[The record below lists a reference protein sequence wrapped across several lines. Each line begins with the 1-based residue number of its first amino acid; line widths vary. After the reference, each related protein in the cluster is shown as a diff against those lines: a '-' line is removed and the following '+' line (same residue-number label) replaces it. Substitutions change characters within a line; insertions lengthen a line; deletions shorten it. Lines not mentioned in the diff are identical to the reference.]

1 MVERYIKTVEE
12 HLRKVVSNHQR
23 DWDARV
29 PLFLFAY
36 RASVHDTTG
45 MTPANMVFG
54 RELRLPCDLLFG
66 TPPSAD
72 QAPQDGQ
79 RQDESALRQIS
90 QLCGILGGRPGV
102 AVSTNQDQR
111 KVTEAAACLGWTLPR
126 ANPDQGRGVPHP
138 ATTQREDDGGVPG
151 PTSGLPRDCP
161 GRTALRREQSGTR
174 LEVRH
179 PELAAAGENVS
190 GKQQRCISSAIASNK
205 GVLDQTQADFHPR
218 GRISDSSSGSTV
230 SALVV
235 GNMRLVEHQVDGDTD
250 LMINGVGFDIAVEQS
265 SVKYRS
271 RMGEEKY
278 VKKASASRTIV
289 DNCVV
294 NMAKNHLVMSENNNC
309 QHSNGEECESDSS
322 EELQYGPGIVNKLKC
337 RYMSMTLRENQNKG
351 LRPSLSNM
359 RRATSLENMLDND
372 SDAGKPQITQH
383 RFTKRTDAT
392 NNSTKAEHTSQHQQ
406 RYRPTSRRN
415 DSMKRARSVETL
427 LRYDPKSHTAT
438 GHSIP
443 SDLPI
448 CDRVVKSEFRDCN
461 KNTTKL
467 LKALGN
473 EEIVIVENKMKVEC
487 SRKSVG
493 EEKLP
498 MFQQKKRTTNIPEET
513 ELPPP
518 DVVKQ
523 TLKIFEGTPT
533 RKSSRLART
542 PGVTSKSAA
551 YKHSSA
557 SLVKVNNSG
566 NDNGTLSAK
575 PLLSPKPVLSPEKNV
590 LSNQSPRKL
599 QLSTDGQHTTS
610 TPTLNTRV
618 LTLDTVSSPFLSPVV
633 SPTGTSRL
641 KSPSPTDFPRL
652 SPIATEDSVK
662 DVTTSLTNGKIT
674 PQNLIAEEK
683 SSSSEDEDDSMDG
696 ATKTVS
702 SSALDNIR
710 KDGTSMEFKFSSSS
724 LSMAPKSYLP
734 GRKNYLPTGNTT
746 IPSKVFNRNQ
756 KVTSPVLERQDFV
769 TKSTSAPPVSK
780 SPDSPQIQMKQVG
793 VIRPI
798 VNNAHPTSPPPSLT
812 NREIEK
818 NFINRTKSIEQPTSR
833 VVVSLKPADDV
844 VVGKVSME
852 SVRGRLDD
860 SVKSAR
866 DSVTLRSISDSK
878 SSGLWDK
885 KPWNQP
891 QNTMVFD
898 FSGRKGPVPSY
909 IENDGMVRPRTK
921 ISCRNTLENPSQMSR
936 QLEKIILN
944 HVTTKLLMSYEQN
957 WTEKIWVS
965 IDETTDCMGRYV
977 VNVIVGDMNEDNSGD
992 IFLFYKSIN
1001 YLWPSGVQHDSVLL
1015 FLTDAA
1021 PYMVKA
1027 ANSLKVLYSKMVHVT
1042 CLAHAC
1048 HRIAE
1053 EIRGN
1058 FPDVDKLIGNVKKVF
1073 LKSPSRVNIFQ
1084 SEANGIPLPPA
1095 PILTG

>member
-1 MVERYIKTVEE
+1 MAT
-12 HLRKVVSNHQR
+12 
-23 DWDARV
+23 
-29 PLFLFAY
+29 
-36 RASVHDTTG
+36 ASSQENGGLADQSI
-45 MTPANMVFG
+45 PQWK
-54 RELRLPCDLLFG
+54 RELILR
-66 TPPSAD
+66 
-72 QAPQDGQ
+72 
-79 RQDESALRQIS
+79 RRALAR
-90 QLCGILGGRPGV
+90 
-102 AVSTNQDQR
+102 
-111 KVTEAAACLGWTLPR
+111 TLP
-126 ANPDQGRGVPHP
+126 AGN
-138 ATTQREDDGGVPG
+138 
-151 PTSGLPRDCP
+151 TSVKLTCP
-161 GRTALRREQSGTR
+161 SVVTA
-174 LEVRH
+174 VRH

-278 VKKASASRTIV
+278 VKKASASRTTV

-566 NDNGTLSAK
+566 NDNGILSAK

-734 GRKNYLPTGNTT
+734 GTKNYLPTGNTT

-921 ISCRNTLENPSQMSR
+921 LGEKKINVDGTSDESSTDGDADDYTVGFGGPPSPCNVLFEGDNILINGKSNLLKQPKQHKLRIKFNDAATTTFEYPSEASLLNETTLPSSASSSPSSSLPSQ
-936 QLEKIILN
+936 
-944 HVTTKLLMSYEQN
+944 T
-957 WTEKIWVS
+957 S
-965 IDETTDCMGRYV
+965 ITAGLPV
-977 VNVIVGDMNEDNSGD
+977 QAS
-992 IFLFYKSIN
+992 
-1001 YLWPSGVQHDSVLL
+1001 PSGPTPGVPVPLGGSSLASYTPSKIHLGSEDFQLGVTRAAPLLPPRTTEIAASSDSKSKGEEEEDYLKPAEDSETVTWSSETASDLL
-1015 FLTDAA
+1015 F
-1021 PYMVKA
+1021 
-1027 ANSLKVLYSKMVHVT
+1027 
-1042 CLAHAC
+1042 
-1048 HRIAE
+1048 
-1053 EIRGN
+1053 
-1058 FPDVDKLIGNVKKVF
+1058 
-1073 LKSPSRVNIFQ
+1073 
-1084 SEANGIPLPPA
+1084 
-1095 PILTG
+1095 